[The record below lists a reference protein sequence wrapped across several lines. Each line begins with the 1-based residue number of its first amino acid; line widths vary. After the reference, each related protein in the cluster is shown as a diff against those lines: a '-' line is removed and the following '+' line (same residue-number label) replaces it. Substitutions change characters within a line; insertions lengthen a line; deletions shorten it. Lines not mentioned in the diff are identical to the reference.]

1 MTSGQA
7 HALRAAAAFIERA
20 GTAGLQVTA
29 DPDGSLVLRV
39 PAGAGTPA
47 ARESAVA
54 ALAAAIGAPAPHR
67 TVFAGCAWTASAGT
81 IAGHP
86 ARVTT
91 HTDDKERH
99 A

>member
-1 MTSGQA
+1 MISPTIRDVREVVREEPVM
-7 HALRAAAAFIERA
+7 RARIL
-20 GTAGLQVTA
+20 TVLA
-29 DPDGSLVLRV
+29 DGPLTI
-39 PAGAGTPA
+39 P
-47 ARESAVA
+47 EI
-54 ALAAAIGAPAPHR
+54 AAAIGAPAPHR

-91 HTDDKERH
+91 RTDGKEQH